1 MVSNQLATDN
11 VDVKIKSI
19 YQNTGSFTNEEGVN
33 IDFENYTGI
42 MEIEGARVKFRV
54 DKSFN
59 EIMRDLVNDY
69 NLLNI

>member
-19 YQNTGSFTNEEGVN
+19 YQNTGSFTNEEGVS

-42 MEIEGARVKFRV
+42 MEIEGARVKFKV

-59 EIMRDLVNDY
+59 EVMRDLVTDY

>member
-11 VDVKIKSI
+11 VEVKIKTI
-19 YQNTGSFTNEEGVN
+19 YQNTGTFVNEEGVG

-42 MEIEGARVKFRV
+42 MEIEGARVKFKV

>member
-11 VDVKIKSI
+11 VEVKIKTI
-19 YQNTGSFTNEEGVN
+19 YQNTGTFVNEEGVG

-42 MEIEGARVKFRV
+42 MEIEGAKVKFKV

>member
-1 MVSNQLATDN
+1 MVSNQLETSN
-11 VDVKIKSI
+11 VEVKIKSI
-19 YQNTGSFTNEEGVN
+19 YQNTGSFTNDEGAN

-42 MEIEGARVKFRV
+42 MEIEGARVKFKV

-59 EIMRDLVNDY
+59 EVMRDIVNDY

>member
-1 MVSNQLATDN
+1 MVSNQLETGN
-11 VDVKIKSI
+11 VEVKIKSI
-19 YQNTGSFTNEEGVN
+19 YQNTGSFTNDEGTS

-42 MEIEGARVKFRV
+42 MEIEGTRVKFKV

-59 EIMRDLVNDY
+59 EIMRDIVNDY